1 MVNYRVLDFTVKK
14 MKVAFVLQVQIHYT
28 PDWWKWRGCTGKN
41 DQNKY
46 MQIRLK
52 VELPYDFIHHPKQK
66 QTSDG

>member
-1 MVNYRVLDFTVKK
+1 

-28 PDWWKWRGCTGKN
+28 PDWWKWRDCTGKN

-52 VELPYDFIHHPKQK
+52 LELPYGFIHHPKQK